1 MSSLPA
7 RPDRDWLVSRL
18 IPLSAPP
25 PEAAPVEGDIDFH
38 DDYAVGAAAPAAVLI
53 GLVGR
58 PEGLSVLLTRR
69 ADSLRSHTGQIALPG
84 GRCDPGETPQ
94 QTAVREAYEE
104 IGLNPACVDTLGFCD
119 PHHTRTGFWV
129 TPLVALVEAK
139 AQLAPSP
146 QEVAEIFEVPFGFV
160 MDPANHQQRTGVL
173 RGLERRF
180 YAIEYGERLI
190 WGVTASILV
199 TLYERLMAKAS
210 DV

>member
-1 MSSLPA
+1 MTALPSN
-7 RPDRDWLVSRL
+7 PDRDWLARRL
-18 IPLSAPP
+18 IPLAAPP
-25 PEAAPVEGDIDFH
+25 PEAAPVEGDLDFH

-53 GLVGR
+53 GLVDK

-69 ADSLRSHTGQIALPG
+69 ADSLRRHTGQIALPG
-84 GRCDPGETPQ
+84 GRCDPGETPL

-104 IGLNPACVDTLGFCD
+104 IGLEPISVDALGFAD
-119 PHHTRTGFWV
+119 AHHTRTGFWV
-129 TPLVALVEAK
+129 TPVVALVEAA
-139 AQLAPSP
+139 AQLTPNP
-146 QEVAEIFEVPFGFV
+146 DEVAEIFEVPFAFV
-160 MDPANHQQRTGVL
+160 MDPANYQQRTATL
-173 RGLERRF
+173 NGLQRRF